1 MDPSFPPPPTPPPPL
16 PLEAGEAATGGV
28 RRDPAWTGWGAAL
41 VIALSVAV
49 AVLQVI
55 RDKGVAAA
63 EIIPGA
69 SATEQLEAEVA
80 GRYIVGMHAVFGP
93 MLESAGQPKHA
104 WLAPLEAAAESPRQE
119 LELNILRRELGVA
132 ETDGKADSRR
142 SMMSDESRRDWETWD
157 AIRSSPTEAGA
168 PLAVGNN
175 ERQRFEERYGWFA
188 RLALSHGLPADDERR
203 SSVIS
208 QARRTF
214 LGTLVM
220 MFGVFGGLA
229 LGCVLG
235 FWAVV
240 RFATG
245 RSVWRFPLID
255 RPVVVATGGS
265 VWLETFAVYLAV
277 MVLGG
282 AVADFLPA
290 DWTPWPQAV
299 AFLGSAALGL
309 WWPTMRGL
317 TRGDRCAGFGWHR
330 GSGVG
335 REVLAGVVG
344 YVAGLPIIAIGVSLT
359 LSLTLMA
366 KADASHPLNH
376 LTGVPVPI
384 LVLLAVLAA
393 VWAPVVEELFFRGAF
408 YAAWRQR
415 WGRWISGLATGVIFA
430 AVHPQGW
437 TAIPALGAVGLVLA
451 LLREWRGTIIA
462 PITAHALNN
471 GTLFLMMLVI
481 LR

>member
-1 MDPSFPPPPTPPPPL
+1 MTPPPPL
-16 PLEAGEAATGGV
+16 PDGV
-28 RRDPAWTGWGAAL
+28 GVERTSRLRRDPVWAGWGAAGL
-41 VIALSVAV
+41 IALSVIV
-49 AVLQVI
+49 AVLQVV
-55 RDKGVAAA
+55 RDKGVEAAVTT
-63 EIIPGA
+63 PGA
-69 SATEQLEAEVA
+69 GATERLEAEVGA
-80 GRYIVGMHAVFGP
+80 RYIVGMNAVFGP
-93 MLESAGQPKHA
+93 MLESAGQPKQA
-104 WLAPLEAAAESPRQE
+104 WLAPLEAAAQSPRQE
-119 LELNILRRELGVA
+119 LELKILRRELGVL
-132 ETDGKADSRR
+132 EKAGIANAMRL
-142 SMMSDESRRDWETWD
+142 MLSDESRRDWETWD
-157 AIRSSPTEAGA
+157 AIQSSPSEAGA
-168 PLAVGNN
+168 PLVVGEA

-188 RLALSHGLPADDERR
+188 RLALSHGLPADDELRT
-203 SSVIS
+203 SVIG

-214 LGTLVM
+214 FGTLLLI
-220 MFGVFGGLA
+220 FGVFGGLA

-235 FWAVV
+235 FLAVV

-245 RSVWRFPLID
+245 RSAWRFSQID

-265 VWLETFAVYLAV
+265 VWLETFAVYLTV

-282 AVADFLPA
+282 ALADFLPA
-290 DWTPWPQAV
+290 DWAPWPQAV

-309 WWPTMRGL
+309 WWPAMRGL
-317 TRGDRCAGFGWHR
+317 TRGDRCAGFGWHG

-335 REVLAGVVG
+335 REVVAGLVG
-344 YVAGLPIIAIGVSLT
+344 YVAGLPIIAMGVGLT
-359 LSLTLMA
+359 LFLTLMT

-376 LTGVPVPI
+376 LTGVPVPM
-384 LVLLAVLAA
+384 LVLLAMLAS

-415 WGRWISGLATGVIFA
+415 WGRWFSGLATGVIFA

-451 LLREWRGTIIA
+451 LLREWRGTIVA